1 MTVKPQE
8 IAALKVCSIGFPRL
22 LPIRLA
28 VGRNA
33 LVDRNAD
40 AASAPHHKNFPDVR
54 HQRNARRG
62 KTFQL
67 IDSRN
72 ISIGRGTVIPD
83 IVVVS
88 VTEIGGGQVIGPI
101 AFSRAGIDIRHA
113 GTVEILAEE
122 S

>member
-8 IAALKVCSIGFPRL
+8 IAAPEVCSVGFPRL

-33 LVDRNAD
+33 LVDRNSD
-40 AASAPHHKNFPDVR
+40 AVSAPHYKNFPDVR
-54 HQRNARRG
+54 YQRNARGG
-62 KTFQL
+62 KSFQL
-67 IDSRN
+67 IDIRN
-72 ISIGRGTVIPD
+72 ISIGSGTVIPD
-83 IVVVS
+83 IIVVS
-88 VTEIGGGQVIGPI
+88 VTEIGGGHIIGPI
-101 AFSRAGIDIRHA
+101 AFSGAGIDIRHA